1 MHEYLK
7 CISKAV
13 MTKGNSCIID
23 NCSSIHAMIYKD
35 NKHPNAES
43 MHWLQLRGS
52 LEPEIPR
59 LQNIALKRN
68 WSPGVK
74 LINTFY
80 YYYIKESARCS
91 INSKADSSSHHT
103 FKTKIS
109 LSALGNPKFSLGP
122 RTLTVSSLMPVNLCH
137 FSKLLTSGTY
147 STSLS
152 SRACIYLWNFP
163 KLTLNKA
170 QSCHPRKHDWT
181 KQPTLKC
188 NYQPKI
194 PIPMY

>member
-23 NCSSIHAMIYKD
+23 NCSNIYAMIYKD

-59 LQNIALKRN
+59 LQNLALKWN

-74 LINTFY
+74 LINILY
-80 YYYIKESARCS
+80 CYYIKESARCS
-91 INSKADSSSHHT
+91 INKRLIHH
-103 FKTKIS
+103 
-109 LSALGNPKFSLGP
+109 
-122 RTLTVSSLMPVNLCH
+122 LTTRLKQKYPYLPWGIQN
-137 FSKLLTSGTY
+137 FLLVPEPW
-147 STSLS
+147 L
-152 SRACIYLWNFP
+152 YL
-163 KLTLNKA
+163 
-170 QSCHPRKHDWT
+170 H
-181 KQPTLKC
+181 
-188 NYQPKI
+188 
-194 PIPMY
+194 